1 MEDDKK
7 ELIIYETPNG
17 KLDIQLDLENET
29 IWLTQRLIAQL
40 FECSTD
46 NVGVH
51 LKNIYESGELEE
63 NRTTEFFSV
72 VQK

>member
-40 FECSTD
+40 FECSYLLTCF
-46 NVGVH
+46 
-51 LKNIYESGELEE
+51 
-63 NRTTEFFSV
+63 EFYL
-72 VQK
+72 